1 MNKILIVMIA
11 LAITAPVM
19 AADNYMIQDGSTY
32 KILNEITSSYISGGL
47 VKYIVAENQTEIN
60 NLEFM
65 ERELNF
71 SASKAIYESVRL
83 DRENNSTARTI
94 ESSKI
99 MLSKTETN
107 RNETRQLL
115 AAVEGKKTR
124 LENTLNSSVLL
135 NPGSYN
141 IGTAI
146 FIILIIIAV
155 TMKSRSI
162 LLKNSID
169 IKKNVEKGKASK
181 NG

>member
-1 MNKILIVMIA
+1 MNKMLILII
-11 LAITAPVM
+11 LAAAAPAM

-32 KILNEITSSYISGGL
+32 KILNEITSSYISGQ
-47 VKYIVAENQTEIN
+47 VRYIVAENQTEIN
-60 NLEFM
+60 DLEFT

-71 SASKAIYESVRL
+71 SASKAIYESARL
-83 DRENNSTARTI
+83 ERENNATARSI
-94 ESSKI
+94 EDNRV
-99 MLSKTETN
+99 MLSSTETQ

-115 AAVEGKKTR
+115 AAVEGKKIR

-141 IGTAI
+141 IGAAI
-146 FIILIIIAV
+146 FIILIILAV

-162 LLKNSID
+162 LLRSSID